1 MPLQLNT
8 PESARD
14 KLITWDPDNLVE
26 ANEAREEIARFR
38 RLGFTVS
45 DEANIEGECK
55 LYAPSPAEHQLIYR
69 VLSENGDDRL
79 VWDRRNKDEVEEA
92 KVKFEEY
99 VEKGYKAYVCRRDGS
114 KGSQI
119 DSFDALLQE
128 VIMEKGQV
136 VMVPKTMPG

>member
-26 ANEAREEIARFR
+26 TNEAKEEIDRFR
-38 RLGFTVS
+38 RLGFTVV
-45 DEANIEGECK
+45 ELIQAIGECK
-55 LYAPSPAEHQLIYR
+55 LEAPKPSEHQLIYR
-69 VLSENGDDRL
+69 VLSANGDDRL
-79 VWDRRNKDEVEEA
+79 VWDRRNQKEVQEA
-92 KVKFEEY
+92 KEKFREY
-99 VEKGYKAYVCRRDGS
+99 VEKGYRAYMCRRDGS